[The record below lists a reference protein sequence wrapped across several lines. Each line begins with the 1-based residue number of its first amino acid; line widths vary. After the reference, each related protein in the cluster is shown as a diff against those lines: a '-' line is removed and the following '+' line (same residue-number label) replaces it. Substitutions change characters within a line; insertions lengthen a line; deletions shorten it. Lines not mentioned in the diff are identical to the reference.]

1 MTDARHGKGVI
12 GRASDYY
19 DFSIL
24 AGKIGHVFADGI
36 DSSVV

>member
-12 GRASDYY
+12 GASDYY